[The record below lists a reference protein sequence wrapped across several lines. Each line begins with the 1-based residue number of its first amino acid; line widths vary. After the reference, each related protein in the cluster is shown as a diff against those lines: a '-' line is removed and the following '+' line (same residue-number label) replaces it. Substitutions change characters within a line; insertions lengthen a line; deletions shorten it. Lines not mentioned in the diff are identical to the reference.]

1 MPDDSG
7 HDDAEI
13 IRGGYAERVK
23 EAFKVFAE
31 NLAVGQSE
39 PACKDQFIRAMALA
53 RKTRDL
59 ALQTMSGEV
68 RGEPAAPRRDSTA
81 ADSQEMAEGLSAED
95 QALVDQAL
103 AGTTGHA
110 APAPVRS
117 YRGR

>member
-13 IRGGYAERVK
+13 IRSAYAERVR
-23 EAFKVFAE
+23 ETFKIFAE
-31 NLAVGQSE
+31 NLAVGQAETS
-39 PACKDQFIRAMALA
+39 CRDNFKRAMQLM

-59 ALQTMSGEV
+59 ALQAITEEFRVELRS
-68 RGEPAAPRRDSTA
+68 APREGTA
-81 ADSQEMAEGLSAED
+81 ASEEMGEQLSPED

-110 APAPVRS
+110 APAPVSR

>member
-13 IRGGYAERVK
+13 IRAGYAERVK

-39 PACKDQFIRAMALA
+39 QSCKDQFIRAMQSA

-59 ALQTMSGEV
+59 ALQTMNGEV
-68 RGEPAAPRRDSTA
+68 RVEPGAPRRDSTA
-81 ADSQEMAEGLSAED
+81 ADQAMSEGLSPED

-110 APAPVRS
+110 APAPVPR